1 MKKEKL
7 TLEETF
13 TLAFQNHEKNNFPV
27 AEKLYK
33 QILEREPNHFNSNF
47 LLGSLLAQSKK
58 LKPAVILLQNAIQI
72 NPNSAKAY
80 NNLGMAF
87 KDLGESHKAIDC
99 YKKAI
104 QVQPNYTKAYNNLGV
119 VFEELAEYEK
129 AKSYYE
135 QEIKINPNFANSYYN
150 LGNVLEEL
158 CEYQKAIISYK
169 KTIKIQPDHINA
181 HNNLALVF
189 KSLGEYQQAIDCY
202 ENAIKYKS
210 DNLKSVYY
218 LSELKKEVLDLNLK
232 KRIIKITNKDNCT
245 KENHIYG
252 NLLLS
257 KYELKNSNYEK
268 EFNYLL
274 KTHSNF
280 PVSNK
285 DLFYREVDIW
295 INKLPRLIESINF
308 RKSNK
313 NYEKNDDK
321 IKPIF
326 IVGVPRCGSTLIEKV
341 VASGT
346 KHIPIGEETDVLR
359 NLVAQMIKQNSFSN
373 LDIKDLKKKIIKK
386 FYQKELIQEKYDYIF
401 TDKSLD
407 NFFYIGLIYEMFP
420 NAKVINCK
428 RDPLSQIMSIFKTI
442 FRTIPWGH
450 DLEHIFKYMDIYHG
464 MIKNYKRKFPN
475 LIYDLDYQDF
485 VNNPEAESKKLL
497 KFCNLPWDKKCLEYY
512 KRKDIISKTA
522 SKLQIKNAIYKDS
535 RNKYLPY
542 KEFLYKYRSQ
552 YDWFK

>member
-1 MKKEKL
+1 M
-7 TLEETF
+7 T
-13 TLAFQNHEKNNFPV
+13 
-27 AEKLYK
+27 
-33 QILEREPNHFNSNF
+33 
-47 LLGSLLAQSKK
+47 
-58 LKPAVILLQNAIQI
+58 
-72 NPNSAKAY
+72 
-80 NNLGMAF
+80 
-87 KDLGESHKAIDC
+87 
-99 YKKAI
+99 
-104 QVQPNYTKAYNNLGV
+104 VQPNFIKAYNNLGV

-135 QEIKINPNFANSYYN
+135 QLIKINPNSANSYYN

-169 KTIKIQPDHINA
+169 KTIKIQPDHIDA

-189 KSLGEYQQAIDCY
+189 KSLGEYQQAIDYY

-285 DLFYREVDIW
+285 DLFYREVDYW

-359 NLVAQMIKQNSFSN
+359 NLVPQMIKQNSFSN